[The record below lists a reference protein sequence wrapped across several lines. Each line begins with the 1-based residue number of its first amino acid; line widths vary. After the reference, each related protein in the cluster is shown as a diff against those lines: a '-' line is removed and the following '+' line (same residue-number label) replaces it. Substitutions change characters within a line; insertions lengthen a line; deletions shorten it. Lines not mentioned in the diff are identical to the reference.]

1 MSQTAILVKEKGVVR
16 LDKPFD
22 FMCSQLRNGRY
33 KVTIERYTEPR
44 TISQNAL
51 MWMWFTC
58 IEQETGT
65 DKQDVH
71 DYYCNLFLRRTAVI
85 NGMET
90 VIAGSTSKLNTL
102 QMTDFLNKV
111 KADAATEWAL
121 GFRFRMTCTIRSLLT
136 NINTGDNDME
146 ITKAKVTKD
155 NTLVATYTDETG
167 TITVEGKNL
176 VTNDLINAFKA
187 LVPHMAFLCEQKE
200 ADGKE
205 FLEDMPDNID
215 SILEVT
221 GYTVGGDGDSRGV
234 TLTGKRFL
242 KSNKVLNLNA
252 PFTKF
257 TDENEDYA
265 FQFELEQAIESCSY
279 EVNEYIFNK
288 KWKVVQQELPF
299 EEQAVADVQADAVP
313 EAETVA
319 PASPDI
325 EAFQKIMDNS
335 KVTIEVN
342 GKKIKPRSSGRHKN
356 TQLAS

>member
-1 MSQTAILVKEKGVVR
+1 
-16 LDKPFD
+16 
-22 FMCSQLRNGRY
+22 
-33 KVTIERYTEPR
+33 
-44 TISQNAL
+44 
-51 MWMWFTC
+51 
-58 IEQETGT
+58 
-65 DKQDVH
+65 
-71 DYYCNLFLRRTAVI
+71 
-85 NGMET
+85 
-90 VIAGSTSKLNTL
+90 
-102 QMTDFLNKV
+102 
-111 KADAATEWAL
+111 
-121 GFRFRMTCTIRSLLT
+121 
-136 NINTGDNDME
+136 ME

-167 TITVEGKNL
+167 TVTIEGKNL

-299 EEQAVADVQADAVP
+299 EEDTANADVQPDAIP
-313 EAETVA
+313 EAGTDFNQEVA
-319 PASPDI
+319 EFQQAMNDAGVDI
-325 EAFQKIMDNS
+325 IM
-335 KVTIEVN
+335 N
-342 GKKIKPRSSGRHKN
+342 GKKIKSRKPRKVK
-356 TQLAS
+356 QLAS

>member
-1 MSQTAILVKEKGVVR
+1 M
-16 LDKPFD
+16 D
-22 FMCSQLRNGRY
+22 
-33 KVTIERYTEPR
+33 
-44 TISQNAL
+44 
-51 MWMWFTC
+51 
-58 IEQETGT
+58 
-65 DKQDVH
+65 
-71 DYYCNLFLRRTAVI
+71 
-85 NGMET
+85 
-90 VIAGSTSKLNTL
+90 
-102 QMTDFLNKV
+102 
-111 KADAATEWAL
+111 
-121 GFRFRMTCTIRSLLT
+121 
-136 NINTGDNDME
+136 

-155 NTLVATYTDETG
+155 NTLVATYMDETG
-167 TITVEGKNL
+167 TVTVEGKNL

-205 FLEDMPDNID
+205 FLEDMPENID

-234 TLTGKRFL
+234 TLT
-242 KSNKVLNLNA
+242 NKVLNLNA

-299 EEQAVADVQADAVP
+299 EEQAAADVQADVIP
-313 EAETVA
+313 EAQTAA
-319 PASPDI
+319 PSSPDI
-325 EAFQKIMDNS
+325 EAFQKIIDNS

-342 GKKIKPRSSGRHKN
+342 GKKIKPRSSGRHKT

>member
-1 MSQTAILVKEKGVVR
+1 M
-16 LDKPFD
+16 D
-22 FMCSQLRNGRY
+22 
-33 KVTIERYTEPR
+33 
-44 TISQNAL
+44 
-51 MWMWFTC
+51 
-58 IEQETGT
+58 
-65 DKQDVH
+65 
-71 DYYCNLFLRRTAVI
+71 
-85 NGMET
+85 
-90 VIAGSTSKLNTL
+90 
-102 QMTDFLNKV
+102 
-111 KADAATEWAL
+111 
-121 GFRFRMTCTIRSLLT
+121 
-136 NINTGDNDME
+136 

-155 NTLVATYTDETG
+155 NTLVATYMDETG
-167 TITVEGKNL
+167 TVTVEGKNL

-205 FLEDMPDNID
+205 FLEDMPENID

-299 EEQAVADVQADAVP
+299 AEESSEIAADAIEDAPV
-313 EAETVA
+313 EASTDAEVF
-319 PASPDI
+319 
-325 EAFQKIMDNS
+325 EKIMKDSSLKLQKGNR
-335 KVTIEVN
+335 KT
-342 GKKIKPRSSGRHKN
+342 KI
-356 TQLAS
+356 AS

>member
-1 MSQTAILVKEKGVVR
+1 ML
-16 LDKPFD
+16 
-22 FMCSQLRNGRY
+22 QLNWEYRFLF
-33 KVTIERYTEPR
+33 
-44 TISQNAL
+44 Q
-51 MWMWFTC
+51 MTC
-58 IEQETGT
+58 I
-65 DKQDVH
+65 
-71 DYYCNLFLRRTAVI
+71 
-85 NGMET
+85 
-90 VIAGSTSKLNTL
+90 
-102 QMTDFLNKV
+102 
-111 KADAATEWAL
+111 
-121 GFRFRMTCTIRSLLT
+121 IRSLLT
-136 NINTGDNDME
+136 NINTGDKDMN

-167 TITVEGKNL
+167 TVTVEGKNL
-176 VTNDLINAFKA
+176 VTSDLINAFKA

-200 ADGKE
+200 ADGKK

-257 TDENEDYA
+257 ADDNEDYA
-265 FQFELEQAIESCSY
+265 FQFELEQAIESCCY

-299 EEQAVADVQADAVP
+299 EEQAAADVQADEIP
-313 EAETVA
+313 EAQPEIPV
-319 PASPDI
+319 SPDI

-342 GKKIKPRSSGRHKN
+342 GKKIKPRSSHRSKT